1 MRAVSRV
8 TEGNKWYDTAI
19 PLAERRYDE
28 WIAEDTRREG
38 RMSTVGGFV
47 KWSDV
52 KSAIQEA
59 DPEHD
64 SPERVVAREAHRQ
77 QTRAAQRGFQ
87 LAEERKRLGL
97 SQARVAE
104 LMGISQARVSK
115 IESEEISDMDTVR
128 RYAEALGGRIY
139 RSSRSKIMC
148 CARHDGRQPY
158 RISELFP

>member
-1 MRAVSRV
+1 
-8 TEGNKWYDTAI
+8 
-19 PLAERRYDE
+19 
-28 WIAEDTRREG
+28 
-38 RMSTVGGFV
+38 MSTVGGFV

-52 KSAIQEA
+52 KNAIREA

-64 SPERVVAREAHRQ
+64 SPERVAAREAYRE

-115 IESEEISDMDTVR
+115 IESEGISDMDTVR
-128 RYAEALGGRIY
+128 RYVEALGGRMYSVIEIEDHVL
-139 RSSRSKIMC
+139 RV
-148 CARHDGRQPY
+148 A
-158 RISELFP
+158 